1 MIEAAAE
8 AMISQAV
15 TMLDVPP
22 LRGNPFD
29 HRPIEPSRAQDLV
42 GRDSLMIRLREHI
55 ISESPRNILL
65 VGESGS
71 GRTSMVNALSSQV
84 RNKFVSQFW
93 PETDPVNAILNEI
106 SVHFAG
112 YDIPRTT
119 SLMCESLVE
128 ILDKETGPL
137 PLIALDYPS
146 STPLNDLLTR
156 TTPLLQR
163 LRALVIVTATPS
175 QLNSLNEDIL
185 EAYDVE
191 KLDDFSKQEI
201 QKLADN
207 LIRRKARERWVINPQ
222 LLDAIMERTGG
233 HPRDVVKLCRD
244 LLDERRGNGSE
255 GTLDRLMSWS
265 GRMDDVPEASF
276 KSEIESFEPTQE
288 AESQEIEQTWE
299 DEESPTEE
307 PDDWDVEPN
316 DMWDDDSD
324 SEDDSVW
331 DETIPEVEEE
341 LVEPEHPEPSNPPE
355 EGQGT
360 LDSYVPIVDATE
372 EQSRTPV
379 TGAFGG
385 LLNRTVIT
393 GDEMPKE
400 PDGTP
405 VTIAN
410 PDPKPFVPSSNRPRN
425 MDSEPVFESQAL
437 PDTSITPAEEVSVMS
452 DEGALW
458 TADPSLGVVPEVPEP
473 PEPEKPLF
481 DLDHTPE
488 FNEPETEPEILDQA
502 PAPTIPAPPSPP
514 RIPLQ
519 IGPTWEPDEPYDKS
533 KATTISD
540 NERVILEAAA
550 GREVSPSDAEL
561 QAVLEVGRTRLSQI
575 FNGLRRAG
583 LLSVR
588 KQGRTRLFKLSD
600 VASTELGM
608 I

>member
-119 SLMCESLVE
+119 SRMCESLVE

-265 GRMDDVPEASF
+265 GRMDDVPETSF
-276 KSEIESFEPTQE
+276 KSEI
-288 AESQEIEQTWE
+288 QT
-299 DEESPTEE
+299 
-307 PDDWDVEPN
+307 
-316 DMWDDDSD
+316 
-324 SEDDSVW
+324 
-331 DETIPEVEEE
+331 
-341 LVEPEHPEPSNPPE
+341 
-355 EGQGT
+355 
-360 LDSYVPIVDATE
+360 
-372 EQSRTPV
+372 
-379 TGAFGG
+379 F
-385 LLNRTVIT
+385 
-393 GDEMPKE
+393 
-400 PDGTP
+400 
-405 VTIAN
+405 
-410 PDPKPFVPSSNRPRN
+410 
-425 MDSEPVFESQAL
+425 
-437 PDTSITPAEEVSVMS
+437 
-452 DEGALW
+452 
-458 TADPSLGVVPEVPEP
+458 
-473 PEPEKPLF
+473 
-481 DLDHTPE
+481 
-488 FNEPETEPEILDQA
+488 
-502 PAPTIPAPPSPP
+502 
-514 RIPLQ
+514 
-519 IGPTWEPDEPYDKS
+519 
-533 KATTISD
+533 
-540 NERVILEAAA
+540 
-550 GREVSPSDAEL
+550 
-561 QAVLEVGRTRLSQI
+561 
-575 FNGLRRAG
+575 
-583 LLSVR
+583 
-588 KQGRTRLFKLSD
+588 
-600 VASTELGM
+600 
-608 I
+608 